1 MPNWCECLL
10 NITSNNYDD
19 LDKFYI
25 ENRDTNED
33 MELSFNKSVPL
44 PPEEEENWYN
54 WHIANWGTKWD
65 LSSDTYFNSLMEEKE
80 LEYQFNTA
88 WGPPI
93 NWLATVS
100 EMYPLLT
107 FSLKYAESGCNFAG
121 LLKIKDGEEISHDEY
136 SYYYY
141 QWIENKDDILNDI
154 YSVGKEMVKEKIN
167 QDIESQK
174 NLIKLMFDGN
184 YFLPDELQDIILKY
198 NIRDIE
204 IKAIKD
210 LIENNPDNLKEL
222 MEEDYNIFDTD
233 ILTDYV
239 YQELK

>member
-1 MPNWCECLL
+1 M
-10 NITSNNYDD
+10 I
-19 LDKFYI
+19 
-25 ENRDTNED
+25 
-33 MELSFNKSVPL
+33 
-44 PPEEEENWYN
+44 
-54 WHIANWGTKWD
+54 
-65 LSSDTYFNSLMEEKE
+65 EEKE

-121 LLKIKDGEEISHDEY
+121 LLKIKDGVEISHDEY

-141 QWIENKDDILNDI
+141 QWIENKDEILNDI
-154 YSVGKEMVKEKIN
+154 YSVGKEMVKGKIN
-167 QDIESQK
+167 KEIDYQR
-174 NLIKLMFDGN
+174 NLIK
-184 YFLPDELQDIILKY
+184 YHLPDELKDLILKY

-204 IKAIKD
+204 IRAVKD
-210 LIENNPDNLKEL
+210 LIKNSPDNLKEL

-233 ILTDYV
+233 ILRDQV
-239 YQELK
+239 YHELK

>member
-25 ENRDTNED
+25 ENRNTND
-33 MELSFNKSVPL
+33 DIELSFNKSVPL
-44 PPEEEENWYN
+44 PQEEEEDWYN

-65 LSSDTYFNSLMEEKE
+65 LSNDTYFHNMIEEKE

-100 EMYPLLT
+100 KMYPLLT

-141 QWIENKDDILNDI
+141 QWIENKDEILNDI
-154 YSVGKEMVKEKIN
+154 YSVGKEMVKGKIN
-167 QDIESQK
+167 EEIDYQR
-174 NLIKLMFDGN
+174 NLIK
-184 YFLPDELQDIILKY
+184 YHLPDELKDLILKY

-204 IKAIKD
+204 IRAVKD
-210 LIENNPDNLKEL
+210 LIKNNPDNLKEL

-233 ILTDYV
+233 ILRDQIYHD
-239 YQELK
+239 LK